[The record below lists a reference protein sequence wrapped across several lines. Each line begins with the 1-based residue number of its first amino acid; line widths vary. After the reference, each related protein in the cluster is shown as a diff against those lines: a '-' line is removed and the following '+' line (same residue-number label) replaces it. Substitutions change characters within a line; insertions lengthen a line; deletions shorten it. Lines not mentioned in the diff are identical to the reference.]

1 MFVPRFGLTFEMP
14 SQYDNVEYFGLGD
27 RPNLDDFDCH
37 ALLGKY
43 KTKVD
48 DMREKYIKPQE
59 SSMRTGVR
67 WAEVTDENGNGLR
80 FENNSAPFVFSAD
93 KFTSQQCAKA
103 AHQEDLKICD
113 TTFLHFDSYHLG
125 AGSNACGPVPSFKMH
140 TPKKMA
146 AHIIISP
153 IGSTG
158 D

>member
-1 MFVPRFGLTFEMP
+1 
-14 SQYDNVEYFGLGD
+14 
-27 RPNLDDFDCH
+27 
-37 ALLGKY
+37 
-43 KTKVD
+43 
-48 DMREKYIKPQE
+48 
-59 SSMRTGVR
+59 MRTGVR

-113 TTFLHFDSYHLG
+113 TTFLHFDSYQLG
-125 AGSNACGPVPSFKMH
+125 AGSNACGPMPSFKIH
-140 TPKKMA
+140 TPKKLGV
-146 AHIIISP
+146 HIIISP